1 MIPVPPSRFVGR
13 ARELAWLAHADTR
26 GERLVTLLGPGG
38 IGKTRLALRHLEQ
51 TRANAIFCDLSEAST
66 LADWLELT
74 CAALDVTL
82 GPQATQGDAVERL
95 GHVIAMRGALH
106 VLLDN
111 MEQLVELAPSVLS
124 VWRTIAPDARFLV
137 TSRERLRLQGEVVLD
152 VEPLPRD
159 SDAIVLF
166 HDRARAAIG
175 SWEPT
180 ISDEHAIAAI
190 VERLDGFP
198 LAIELAA
205 TRCRLIT
212 PVELLARLETGLAVL
227 DRGTRDG
234 NPRHHT
240 LSSAVA
246 WSVDTLPSAERVA
259 LGQCAVFRGGFTTTA
274 AEAVIDGA
282 PVLDLLQALV
292 DKSLVTTRLVEG
304 VRRFDLY
311 ASIRDVAATIL
322 DEAARLAVEA
332 RHAAYYVVL
341 GEALASQS
349 GSSGRHALEAE
360 RDNLVAAHARCSQRR
375 ELAEVTARVA
385 LVLDE
390 VFAWRGP
397 LHANLA
403 FLERALTATIPAAL
417 QGRLL
422 EARGRNL
429 GASGRSVEARTA
441 LEEALA
447 IAVAEHDEVAE
458 AQARCSLCVVARR
471 ERQFDEAIRHGERAL
486 VLCRELGRRRLEA
499 HALGGLGAIALER
512 GDLDEAVAM
521 MERVRDIARAEGD
534 PWLEAMSLAYVG
546 HAHHESGRF
555 DDAAAAFEG
564 AITMLEATG
573 DRRSAAVF
581 ALYRAMVEH
590 ERGDVEAA
598 RERYTAAIEQLTT
611 LAIPRFA
618 GLGRACLGALLAQL
632 HDGENATRAFDD
644 ARRLLDTAADP
655 ALQLALEIHRLHLL
669 VTDESGA
676 ARAAVAETKLVAGN
690 SLVDQSDD
698 VRFAMRIL
706 ARALGAVKPEST
718 NALLVAA
725 DGRWF
730 QPPGVAER
738 VSLFRNRA
746 LRRIMQAFAEARL
759 TAPGRALGWE
769 QVLALGWPGEQM
781 LPTAGAH
788 RVRVAIS
795 TLRGRGLRE
804 ILLSRDDGYLLD
816 PTVLVT
822 LANN

>member
-1 MIPVPPSRFVGR
+1 MIPIPPSRFVGR
-13 ARELAWLAHADTR
+13 VRELTWLADADAR
-26 GERLVTLLGPGG
+26 DERLVTLLGPGG

-51 TRANAIFCDLSEAST
+51 KRANAIFCDLSEAST
-66 LADWLELT
+66 LADWLELM

-82 GPQATQGDAVERL
+82 GPQAAQGDAVERL
-95 GHVIAMRGALH
+95 GHVIAMRGDLR

-111 MEQLVELAPSVLS
+111 MEQLVDVAPKVLS
-124 VWRTIAPDARFLV
+124 TWRALAPDARFLV

-152 VEPLPRD
+152 VDPLPRD
-159 SDAIVLF
+159 SDGIALF
-166 HDRARAAIG
+166 HDRARAALG
-175 SWEPT
+175 SWAPT
-180 ISDEHAIAAI
+180 VSDEHAIAAI

-240 LSSAVA
+240 LASAVA
-246 WSVDTLPSAERVA
+246 WSVNTLLPVERAA
-259 LGQCAVFRGGFTTTA
+259 LGQCTVFRGGFTTVA
-274 AEAVIDGA
+274 AEAVLDGG
-282 PVLDLLQALV
+282 PVLDVLQALV
-292 DKSLVTTRLVEG
+292 DKSLVTSRLIDG

-311 ASIRDVAATIL
+311 ASIREVASTVL
-322 DEAARLAVEA
+322 DESARLAAEA

-341 GEALASQS
+341 GEELASQS
-349 GSSGRHALEAE
+349 GSNGRHALEAE
-360 RDNLVAAHARCSQRR
+360 RDNLVVAHTRCALRG
-375 ELAEVTARVA
+375 ELAEFMARIA

-397 LHANLA
+397 LHANLSW
-403 FLERALTATIPAAL
+403 LERALSATLPAAL
-417 QGRLL
+417 RGRLL

-429 GASGRSVEARTA
+429 GASGQSGEARAA

-447 IAVAEHDEVAE
+447 IAIAEHDAVAE
-458 AQARCSLCVVARR
+458 ARARCSLCVLARR

-486 VLCRELGRRRLEA
+486 ALCRELGRRRLEA

-521 MERVRDIARAEGD
+521 MERIRDIARAESD

-555 DDAAAAFEG
+555 DDAAAAFDG
-564 AITMLEATG
+564 SIAMLEATG

-590 ERGDVEAA
+590 ERGDLEAA
-598 RERYTAAIEQLTT
+598 RERYTASAEQLTT

-632 HDGENATRAFDD
+632 RDRENATQTFEE
-644 ARRLLDTAADP
+644 ARRLLDTTADP

-676 ARAAVAETKLVAGN
+676 ARATVAERKLVAGN
-690 SLVDQSDD
+690 DLVAQSDD

-706 ARALGAVKPEST
+706 ARALGTAKPET
-718 NALLVAA
+718 TDALLVAA

-730 QPPGVAER
+730 QPPGAADR

-746 LRRIMQAFAEARL
+746 LRRIMQAFAETRL

-795 TLRGRGLRE
+795 TLRSRGLRDV
-804 ILLSRDDGYLLD
+804 LLSRDDGYLLD
-816 PTVLVT
+816 PTVVVT